1 MFPIGDDNPTRSQPV
16 VTIGLVAACVLIF
29 VYQLTLP
36 AAAAEA
42 FIFRWGFIPS
52 EVLGPGG
59 LGPESDELPAWSR
72 IFTSMFLH
80 GDIMHIIGN
89 MLFLWIFGNNIEDTF
104 GKIRFVIFYL
114 LCGTAAAFTQAFTDA
129 ASNVPMIG
137 ASGAIS
143 GVLGAYLWL
152 FPQARIRVLVMFGII
167 TVVHM
172 RALIVLGLWFVLQLV
187 NAALTPVSEEG
198 GVAFWAHVGGFVAG
212 LALMPV
218 FRPARPRV
226 RGPWG

>member
-1 MFPIGDDNPTRSQPV
+1 MLPIGDDNPTRTLPV
-16 VTIGLVAACVLIF
+16 VTWSIVGLCVAVFL
-29 VYQLTLP
+29 YQLTLLP
-36 AAAAEA
+36 GQAED
-42 FIFRWGFIPS
+42 FIFRWGFVPA

-59 LGPESDELPAWSR
+59 LGPEANELPAWSR

-104 GKIRFVIFYL
+104 GKLRFVLFYL
-114 LCGTAAAFTQAFTDA
+114 LCGVAAALTQAFTDV
-129 ASNVPMIG
+129 ASQVPMIG

-143 GVLGAYLWL
+143 GVLGSYLLL
-152 FPQARIRVLVMFGII
+152 FPHAQVRVLIMLGII
-167 TVVHM
+167 TMVRL
-172 RALIVLGLWFVLQLV
+172 RALIVLGLWFVFQLV

-198 GVAFWAHVGGFVAG
+198 GVAFWAHIGGFVAG
-212 LALMPV
+212 IVLTPL
-218 FRPARPRV
+218 FRPAQQRV